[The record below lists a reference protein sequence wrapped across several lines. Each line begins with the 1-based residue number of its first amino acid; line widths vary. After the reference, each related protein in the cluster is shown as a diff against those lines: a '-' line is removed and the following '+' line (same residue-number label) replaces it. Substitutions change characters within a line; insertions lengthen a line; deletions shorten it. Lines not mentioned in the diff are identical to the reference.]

1 MYGVN
6 PIIEIIYGR
15 EIVGIR
21 DVKNENQPSNEMR
34 LQRYGREIVGIKEIK
49 RMTIGPQTI

>member
-1 MYGVN
+1 MYGFN

-21 DVKNENQPSNEMR
+21 DVKNQKLALKR
-34 LQRYGREIVGIKEIK
+34 DEIAKIWQGD
-49 RMTIGPQTI
+49 RWH

>member
-34 LQRYGREIVGIKEIK
+34 LQRYGREIVGIKEK
-49 RMTIGPQTI
+49 KNEIGPQTI

>member
-21 DVKNENQPSNEMR
+21 DVKNEN
-34 LQRYGREIVGIKEIK
+34 
-49 RMTIGPQTI
+49 